1 MRRKCLDGG
10 MTLVAPAQFG
20 GRNFR
25 VVRNILFGDL
35 RSTLTSQATKSTSG
49 ENTSCSMHHM
59 IIESDAPIANQLF
72 WVQTIIPSS
81 QGGHH
86 KRPAI
91 QHWTRISGDE
101 ILTWIDMPWSTGE
114 RSNRSS
120 ASHLLAVRSSH
131 FSYWS
136 TVATA
141 GPLFSPDL
149 WAPQVCGL
157 WQGLRCPR

>member
-1 MRRKCLDGG
+1 
-10 MTLVAPAQFG
+10 MTLVTPAQFG
-20 GRNFR
+20 GRMFR
-25 VVRNILFGDL
+25 VVRNIVFGDV
-35 RSTLTSQATKSTSG
+35 RSTLTSQATRSTSG
-49 ENTSCSMHHM
+49 ENSSRSMHHM
-59 IIESDAPIANQLF
+59 IIEPDTPIANQLF

-81 QGGHH
+81 QGGQHKGGQH

-101 ILTWIDMPWSTGE
+101 MLAWIDLPWSTGE

-120 ASHLLAVRSSH
+120 ASHLLAARSSH